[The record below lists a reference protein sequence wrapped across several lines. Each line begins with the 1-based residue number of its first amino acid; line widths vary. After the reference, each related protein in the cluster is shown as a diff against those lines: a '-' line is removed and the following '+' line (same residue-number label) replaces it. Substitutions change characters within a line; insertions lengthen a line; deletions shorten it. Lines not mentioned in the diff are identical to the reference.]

1 MHFDSTP
8 SIGLA
13 SIAGITFLSGWEL
26 LTLCGLDSG
35 LLQGNHQCKQ
45 VLECIRWME
54 WDNADKVS
62 RLRTQHLITTE
73 RLKPATFKILASK
86 WPLTCSHKFFQ
97 NFDFFSS
104 RHVEEGRKRQET
116 EDTELTNEFRKP
128 RDLFLNVIAE
138 FYSTCQPR
146 LKSNELRRM
155 LVDAASRPPTELL
168 DHRSHNVWSLSYM

>member
-1 MHFDSTP
+1 MTTGRTL
-8 SIGLA
+8 I
-13 SIAGITFLSGWEL
+13 SGEFK
-26 LTLCGLDSG
+26 G
-35 LLQGNHQCKQ
+35 
-45 VLECIRWME
+45 
-54 WDNADKVS
+54 DNADKVS
-62 RLRTQHLITTE
+62 CIRTKHLMTTE
-73 RLKPATFKILASK
+73 VLKPATFEIITSYDHLNI
-86 WPLTCSHKFFQ
+86 CSFNLFF
-97 NFDFFSS
+97 FFS

-168 DHRSHNVWSLSYM
+168 DHRSHNVRPLSCLYQN